1 MAPAGPIEGR
11 GGSMPNKRV
20 IQDRRQSRRKSFVIR
35 VNYRTVDEVFSD
47 FSENINEG
55 GMFIV
60 TTKRHESGSQVRLD
74 FMLPTSDAPVRVNA
88 RVVYVRG
95 IEDATQGPPG
105 IGVQFEELDPEA
117 KERINEIVRGLRN
130 C

>member
-1 MAPAGPIEGR
+1 
-11 GGSMPNKRV
+11 MPNKRV